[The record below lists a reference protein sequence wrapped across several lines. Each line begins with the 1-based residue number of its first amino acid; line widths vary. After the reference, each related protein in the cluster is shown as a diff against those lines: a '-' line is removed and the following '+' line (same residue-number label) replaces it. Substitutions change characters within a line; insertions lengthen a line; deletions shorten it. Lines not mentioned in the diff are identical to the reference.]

1 MFRLRLVCATYNG
14 PYNRTRPNAVII
26 CSSDQSFA
34 VLPLGVKSLRL
45 RTLFPG
51 GHASLTRVET
61 PPLHTRAPN
70 TPRAYSNIK
79 LVRIEFP
86 AKGGP
91 CKSVSGESVVRA
103 GVSCSAVTSVTLLRK
118 AKTSFRLPVL
128 VMDDEAVVSDGK

>member
-26 CSSDQSFA
+26 CSLGQSFA
-34 VLPLGVKSLRL
+34 VLPLGAETLRL
-45 RTLFPG
+45 RTLLPG
-51 GHASLTRVET
+51 RHASLTRVET
-61 PPLHTRAPN
+61 PHCTPAPN

-128 VMDDEAVVSDGK
+128 VMDDEAVVSDRK